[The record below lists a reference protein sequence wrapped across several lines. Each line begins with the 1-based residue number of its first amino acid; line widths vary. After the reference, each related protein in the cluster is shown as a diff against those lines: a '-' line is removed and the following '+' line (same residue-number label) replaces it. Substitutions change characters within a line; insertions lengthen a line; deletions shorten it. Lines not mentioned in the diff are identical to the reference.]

1 MVDDNNQDMSMEDIL
16 SSIKNILEE
25 DQSAQ
30 QNAALPDAAVED
42 DADIL
47 ELSPDMRLG
56 EDAAEKDTIDLA
68 AELDDINMPKLSAEP
83 AITAPTA
90 EAEAEPVEETELRG
104 VNVGWEDFESDPF
117 YE

>member
-42 DADIL
+42 DADIQ
-47 ELSPDMRLG
+47 S
-56 EDAAEKDTIDLA
+56 
-68 AELDDINMPKLSAEP
+68 
-83 AITAPTA
+83 
-90 EAEAEPVEETELRG
+90 
-104 VNVGWEDFESDPF
+104 
-117 YE
+117 